1 MNPAKKRSNKGT
13 FVEGMDYDDAIRHED
28 YWYNV
33 NAKKYAELVNSNNVW
48 TWEDLNGGKFTT
60 VDKRVIKQRAISQNL
75 IPNVSLKLGTKY
87 VDFKGANLVKRTEV
101 LPQNLWGESDSV
113 QFNYLNKKIGGEVS
127 GTTWHHTELPG
138 WMELVP
144 FGIHN
149 IINHKG
155 GRSKG
160 HWAYTPKGR

>member
-1 MNPAKKRSNKGT
+1 
-13 FVEGMDYDDAIRHED
+13 MDYDDAIRYED

-33 NAKKYAELVNSNNVW
+33 NAKKYVELVNSNNVW

-101 LPQNLWGESDSV
+101 LPQNLWEESDSV